1 MEHLHVRLDHHLDVR
16 KTLLGAALVSTEML
30 ASFEDV
36 DGLFAQHVTLRKECG
51 KKTKGMLKDVGM
63 LQKQFPELPEEFIR
77 EELLGQ
83 HIVEPVGL
91 SQQRGKKEENVI
103 PSRERLQDEIVDIRK
118 RLQKLGIR

>member
-1 MEHLHVRLDHHLDVR
+1 MEHLHVRLDHNLDVR
-16 KTLLGAALVSTEML
+16 KMLLEAALVSTEML

-36 DGLFAQHVTLRKECG
+36 DGLFTQQTALRKEWR
-51 KKTKGMLKDVGM
+51 KRTKGMLRDVGL
-63 LQKQFPELPEEFIR
+63 LQKEFPDLPEEFIR

-91 SQQRGKKEENVI
+91 SQQRGKKDGFEI
-103 PSRERLQDEIVDIRK
+103 PSRDRLQDEIVDIRK

>member
-1 MEHLHVRLDHHLDVR
+1 MEHLHVRLDHNLDVR
-16 KTLLGAALVSTEML
+16 KMLLEAALVSTEML

-36 DGLFAQHVTLRKECG
+36 DGLFTQQTALRKEWR
-51 KKTKGMLKDVGM
+51 KRTKGMLRDVGL
-63 LQKQFPELPEEFIR
+63 LQKEFPDLPEEFIR

-91 SQQRGKKEENVI
+91 FQQRGKKDGFEI
-103 PSRERLQDEIVDIRK
+103 PSRDRLQDEIVDIRK